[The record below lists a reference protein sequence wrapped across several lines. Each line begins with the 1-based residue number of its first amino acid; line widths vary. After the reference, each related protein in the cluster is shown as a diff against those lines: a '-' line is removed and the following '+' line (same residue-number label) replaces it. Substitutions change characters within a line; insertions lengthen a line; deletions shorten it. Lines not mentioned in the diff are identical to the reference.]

1 MTDTKKQQLS
11 YRYPESVEITARFR
25 EFVDNNY
32 PSMRQFCQKAG
43 INQTQLARVL
53 REENIFSGDML
64 YKIARAGCDMGW
76 LFSGNSKQKEG
87 EDDDIEK
94 QQLLFY
100 IERLEKLLVYKEK
113 S

>member
-1 MTDTKKQQLS
+1 
-11 YRYPESVEITARFR
+11 
-25 EFVDNNY
+25 
-32 PSMRQFCQKAG
+32 MRQFCQKAG

-64 YKIARAGCDMGW
+64 YKLARAGCDMGW
-76 LFSGNSKQKEG
+76 LFSGTSKQQER
-87 EDDDIEK
+87 DNDNVEK

-100 IERLEKLLVYKEK
+100 IERLEKLLVNKEK